1 MPLSRAL
8 PTPVSAAH
16 ALPARAAALALPLL
30 ASPLLALAVLVLGP
44 GASAPAAASVPTAS
58 VPTAASIAPATP
70 PATPAP
76 STTAHRGDRPGCGDA
91 GRTEFPIA
99 SRLTGGPDVYERGA
113 DAPAWEL
120 ELRNV
125 TGQECRDVHPVAV
138 LADGKRALR
147 PEHIHLEFYDKE
159 GARWRPV
166 RFERTEEAENVGVF
180 DGGSSGFHGFSV
192 PARRTVV
199 VPLRLG
205 FTDAAPD
212 GPVTANVTAVQRRG
226 ADGAWVGESG
236 DYTFTVAPAPTVPAP
251 TASAPAPVRP
261 GPTPHAVPVPG
272 RDPGPPVLAAT
283 GGSHTVP
290 VLGAVACVCLA
301 GGAGLLLWARRMR
314 R

>member
-8 PTPVSAAH
+8 PIPVSAAP
-16 ALPARAAALALPLL
+16 ALPARAAALAPPLHALPLHAL
-30 ASPLLALAVLVLGP
+30 PFLALAALVLGL
-44 GASAPAAASVPTAS
+44 GAPAPAAASVAP
-58 VPTAASIAPATP
+58 AASAP
-70 PATPAP
+70 P
-76 STTAHRGDRPGCGDA
+76 STPVGPAAEHRGDRPGCGDA

-113 DAPAWEL
+113 PAPAWEL

-138 LADGKRALR
+138 LADAKRALR

-236 DYTFTVAPAPTVPAP
+236 DYTFTVAPAPTAPAP
-251 TASAPAPVRP
+251 TPARP
-261 GPTPHAVPVPG
+261 GPTPHAVPAPG

-283 GGSHTVP
+283 GGSHAVP
-290 VLGAVACVCLA
+290 VLAAVACVCLA

>member
-8 PTPVSAAH
+8 PTSVPAAH
-16 ALPARAAALALPLL
+16 ALPARAAALALPLI
-30 ASPLLALAVLVLGP
+30 ALPALVLGP
-44 GASAPAAASVPTAS
+44 NASAASANSVPPMAAA
-58 VPTAASIAPATP
+58 APVAV
-70 PATPAP
+70 
-76 STTAHRGDRPGCGDA
+76 HRGDRPGCGEA
-91 GRTEFPIA
+91 NRTEFPIA
-99 SRLTGGPDVYERGA
+99 SRLAGGPDVYERGA
-113 DAPAWEL
+113 PAPAWEL

-180 DGGSSGFHGFSV
+180 DGGSPGFHGFSV
-192 PARRTVV
+192 PARRSVV
-199 VPLRLG
+199 VPVRLG

-236 DYTFTVAPAPTVPAP
+236 DYTFTVAPTPAP
-251 TASAPAPVRP
+251 SAPAAASVRP
-261 GPTPHAVPVPG
+261 GLTPHAVPAPG

-290 VLGAVACVCLA
+290 VLGAAACVCLA

>member
-1 MPLSRAL
+1 MSLSRAL
-8 PTPVSAAH
+8 PNPVSAAH
-16 ALPARAAALALPLL
+16 ALAARAAALALPLL
-30 ASPLLALAVLVLGP
+30 AAPLLALPVLVLGP
-44 GASAPAAASVPTAS
+44 SPPAAASVPAVAPLPPAAPAAPTVPT
-58 VPTAASIAPATP
+58 VPTAA
-70 PATPAP
+70 
-76 STTAHRGDRPGCGDA
+76 HRRDRPGCGEA
-91 GRTEFPIA
+91 NRTDFPIA
-99 SRLTGGPDVYERGA
+99 SRLSGGPDAYERGA
-113 DAPAWEL
+113 PAPAWEL

-147 PEHIHLEFYDKE
+147 PEHIHLEFYDKD

-192 PARRTVV
+192 PAGRTVV

-212 GPVTANVTAVQRRG
+212 GRVTANVTAVQRRG

-236 DYTFTVAPAPTVPAP
+236 DYTFTVTPAP
-251 TASAPAPVRP
+251 TAPAASPPARP
-261 GPTPHAVPVPG
+261 GPTPHAVPAPG
-272 RDPGPPVLAAT
+272 RDPGPPALAAT
-283 GGSHTVP
+283 GGPHTVP
-290 VLGAVACVCLA
+290 VLGTAAAVCLA